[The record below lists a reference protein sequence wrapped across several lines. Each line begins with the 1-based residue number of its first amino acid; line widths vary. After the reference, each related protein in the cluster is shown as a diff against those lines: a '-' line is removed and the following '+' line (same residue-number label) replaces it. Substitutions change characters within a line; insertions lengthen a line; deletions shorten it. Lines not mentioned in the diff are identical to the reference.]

1 MKILLIEDDKNV
13 GESIKEY
20 LELNEIECLWIED
33 ERELDSIISF
43 SEFDVIVLDLILR
56 YSKGENLLKS
66 LRLKGI
72 QIPILIIT
80 AKTSLND
87 KEVCFKY
94 GADDYLTKPFE
105 PKELLL
111 RIKALSKRIHLPEK
125 ITIGNVEIDIENE
138 KVFKNGNE
146 IKLTKTQWNL
156 LYYLL
161 KNRGKVVSSENIL
174 NYVWQGKVVGDEI
187 VRAYIK
193 DLRKIFPEGTIE
205 TLKGRGYKLN

>member
-1 MKILLIEDDKNV
+1 MKVLLVEDDKNV

-20 LELNEIECLWIED
+20 LEINGIECLWIED
-33 ERELDSIISF
+33 ERGLDDIISF
-43 SEFDVIVLDLILR
+43 SEFDVIILDLILR
-56 YSKGENLLKS
+56 YSKGENLLKH
-66 LRLKGI
+66 LRIKGL
-72 QIPILIIT
+72 QTPVLIIT
-80 AKTSLND
+80 AKTALKD
-87 KEVCFKY
+87 KEVCFEY

-111 RIKALSKRIHLPEK
+111 RIKALSKRIHISEK
-125 ITIGNVEIDIENE
+125 ILIGDVEIDIGNE

-161 KNRGKVVSSENIL
+161 KNRGKIVSSESIL

-205 TLKGRGYKLN
+205 TLKSRGYRLN